1 MANEIW
7 QSFYSAS
14 TLYALIRSPD
24 NKYIYDV
31 GDSAMEAIG
40 TWNDARAD
48 ECDIPMTASG
58 NMHFADFPFL
68 PPGTYLV
75 QIVLQAG
82 ANPDSEDWVISQGI
96 MEWDGTAEI
105 KSSGLDENL
114 TDIEGKIDSLQ
125 TANNTQRNV
134 FESGEKTEKIK
145 AEIRL

>member
-96 MEWDGTAEI
+96 MEWDGTAEKTI
-105 KSSGLDENL
+105 GTVL
-114 TDIEGKIDSLQ
+114 IEQQRVETIEQS
-125 TANNTQRNV
+125 TAP
-134 FESGEKTEKIK
+134 
-145 AEIRL
+145 AERRPRIVDL